1 MDIQRSIHLEKDKNI
16 IQEIKRYLDQNKLKQ
31 YELAQRLGIPPSS
44 VTRWF
49 KTGKIGNQSIQLL
62 KREGIIP

>member
-1 MDIQRSIHLEKDKNI
+1 MVKNQGI
-16 IQEIKRYLDQNKLKQ
+16 IEEIRRYLESNNLKQ

-49 KTGKIGNQSIQLL
+49 KTGNIGNQSIQLL
-62 KREGIIP
+62 KREGIIK

>member
-1 MDIQRSIHLEKDKNI
+1 MDNQLVRNNKI
-16 IQEIKRYLDQNKLKQ
+16 IDEIKEYLRANNLKQ

-49 KTGKIGNQSIQLL
+49 KTGQIGNQSIQLL
-62 KREGIIP
+62 KREGIIK

>member
-1 MDIQRSIHLEKDKNI
+1 MSQDEKI
-16 IQEIKRYLDQNKLKQ
+16 IEKIKHYLQSNNLKQ

-49 KTGKIGNQSIQLL
+49 KTKRIGNQSIQLL
-62 KREGIIP
+62 KREGIIK